1 MNKPTPQHIKEL
13 IMRDLETLDYNLK
26 QVSIRNNEPI
36 TVVTTLF
43 KEMLEDQ
50 SKDRKQ
56 VYTLAEDQAVILM
69 FNTCTD
75 TEIGV
80 SIGRTRISVSQ
91 RRVVLGLNKH
101 KPKTA
106 TTSKYKFNE
115 GRVFGKV
122 CAYWIDESEIEL
134 SLNPVYNIEDLKGW
148 EKKAVKKLKHT
159 NNVR

>member
-26 QVSIRNNEPI
+26 QVSIRNNESI
-36 TVVTTLF
+36 AVVTTLF
-43 KEMLEDQ
+43 KEMLEEQ
-50 SKDRKQ
+50 SKDRKR
-56 VYTLAEDQAVILM
+56 VYTLAEDQTLILK
-69 FNTCTD
+69 FKTHTD
-75 TEIGV
+75 VEIGV
-80 SIGRTRISVSQ
+80 SIGRTRISVS
-91 RRVVLGLNKH
+91 RRREILGLNKY

-115 GRVFGKV
+115 GRVFGNQ
-122 CAYWIDESEIEL
+122 CAYWINEKEIEF